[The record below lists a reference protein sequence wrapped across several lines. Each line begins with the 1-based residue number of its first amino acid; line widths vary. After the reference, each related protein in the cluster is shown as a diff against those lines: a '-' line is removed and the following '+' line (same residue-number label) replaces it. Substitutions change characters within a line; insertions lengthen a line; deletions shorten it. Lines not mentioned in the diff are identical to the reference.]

1 MVNKTYIEQIL
12 SLLGDLLGDDSAM
25 DRRKRNTADSP
36 IFYKDIFPEYP
47 PGLRMREDVAEFVS
61 LTTFMNIYI

>member
-1 MVNKTYIEQIL
+1 MKKIS

-36 IFYKDIFPEYP
+36 LFYKDIFPEYP

-61 LTTFMNIYI
+61 LITLCG